1 MIHAGYGGIA
11 GYQLPLWVNKEAGIS
26 RKYGIELETLVISG
40 GSLNMQALLA
50 GSIQMS
56 QNSASAAIQSALRG
70 APAALVATLEN
81 RMPLQIIA
89 RPEIKTPHQLIAKK
103 SAFCVSAAP
112 TTPAFSG
119 RCARGRS
126 IRAR

>member
-1 MIHAGYGGIA
+1 MIYRIRSLAAAVAQILALCALVFPSSAAEHTLIHAGYGGIA

-26 RKYGIELETLVISG
+26 RKYGIELETLLISG

-70 APAALVATLEN
+70 ARGFGRHPRKSHATANHCPA
-81 RMPLQIIA
+81 
-89 RPEIKTPHQLIAKK
+89 
-103 SAFCVSAAP
+103 
-112 TTPAFSG
+112 
-119 RCARGRS
+119 
-126 IRAR
+126 